1 MIELRHLKKIY
12 ENAEPLKDVSVTI
25 NDGDVIAVIGPS
37 GTGKSTLIRCIN
49 LLEKPTSGQV
59 FLNGEEIT
67 AKGYDVRK
75 ARQKMGMVFQSF
87 NLFGHLTVIENL
99 MTPPMDLLGKSRQE
113 AYDTAVELLRRV
125 GLADKALNYPD
136 ELSGGQQQRVAIA
149 RTLAM
154 DPEIILL
161 DEPTSALD
169 PTMVSEVQA
178 VIRDL
183 SRSGKTMMIVTHEMN
198 FARAIASR
206 VFYIDEDGSFKDVYY
221 NEDMVQY
228 PEIWE
233 KIHAKLAGYGFILRY
248 LKGRE
253 HITGYGYEPWHI
265 RYLDD
270 PEIAAEIMDSD
281 ITLEEYL
288 AGAKAPA
295 AEIDYGTSAIYT
307 QADLDEAIVQIK
319 CRFAAFGCELHSLT
333 YAGDEAASA
342 ENLAWMNELDE
353 GQGYTQVCEFLSS
366 FHAPADAGGAWEP
379 DAEYTDWQW
388 WLART
393 GEGGWQVLTWGY

>member
-1 MIELRHLKKIY
+1 
-12 ENAEPLKDVSVTI
+12 
-25 NDGDVIAVIGPS
+25 
-37 GTGKSTLIRCIN
+37 
-49 LLEKPTSGQV
+49 
-59 FLNGEEIT
+59 
-67 AKGYDVRK
+67 
-75 ARQKMGMVFQSF
+75 
-87 NLFGHLTVIENL
+87 
-99 MTPPMDLLGKSRQE
+99 
-113 AYDTAVELLRRV
+113 
-125 GLADKALNYPD
+125 
-136 ELSGGQQQRVAIA
+136 
-149 RTLAM
+149 
-154 DPEIILL
+154 
-161 DEPTSALD
+161 
-169 PTMVSEVQA
+169 
-178 VIRDL
+178 
-183 SRSGKTMMIVTHEMN
+183 
-198 FARAIASR
+198 
-206 VFYIDEDGSFKDVYY
+206 
-221 NEDMVQY
+221 
-228 PEIWE
+228 
-233 KIHAKLAGYGFILRY
+233 
-248 LKGRE
+248 
-253 HITGYGYEPWHI
+253 
-265 RYLDD
+265 
-270 PEIAAEIMDSD
+270 MDSD

>member
-1 MIELRHLKKIY
+1 MIELRHLRKTY

-49 LLEKPTSGQV
+49 LLEKPTDGQI

-75 ARQKMGMVFQSF
+75 ARRKMGMVFQSF

-99 MTPPMDLLGKSRQE
+99 MVPPMDLLGKSKQE

-183 SRSGKTMMIVTHEMN
+183 SRSGKTMLIVTHEMS
-198 FARAIASR
+198 FARAISTR
-206 VFYIDEDGSFKDVYY
+206 VFYMDEGGIYEEGTPQEIFEKPLRENTRRFIRKLKVLELEIQSRDYDFPGMAGEIEAWCGKNQIAPKLINRIQLVFEETMQMVVPRLENPHIQAVCTYA
-221 NEDMVQY
+221 EDM
-228 PEIWE
+228 ERAEWT
-233 KIHAKLAGYGFILRY
+233 IHYGG
-248 LKGRE
+248 GR
-253 HITGYGYEPWHI
+253 
-265 RYLDD
+265 L
-270 PEIAAEIMDSD
+270 D
-281 ITLEEYL
+281 ITAEENDL
-288 AGAKAPA
+288 ALMVLRGMT
-295 AEIDYGTSAIYT
+295 ERMEY
-307 QADLDEAIVQIK
+307 
-319 CRFAAFGCELHSLT
+319 
-333 YAGDEAASA
+333 
-342 ENLAWMNELDE
+342 
-353 GQGYTQVCEFLSS
+353 
-366 FHAPADAGGAWEP
+366 AWEE
-379 DAEYTDWQW
+379 DAE
-388 WLART
+388 LGNA
-393 GEGGWQVLTWGY
+393 LTVKVR

>member
-49 LLEKPTSGQV
+49 LLEKPTGGQI

-75 ARQKMGMVFQSF
+75 ARRKMGMVFQSF

-99 MTPPMDLLGKSRQE
+99 MVPPMDLLGKSRQE
-113 AYDTAVELLRRV
+113 AYEKGVELLRRV

-161 DEPTSALD
+161 AEPPSALD

-198 FARAIASR
+198 FARAISNR
-206 VFYIDEDGSFKDVYY
+206 VFY
-221 NEDMVQY
+221 M
-228 PEIWE
+228 
-233 KIHAKLAGYGFILRY
+233 
-248 LKGRE
+248 
-253 HITGYGYEPWHI
+253 
-265 RYLDD
+265 
-270 PEIAAEIMDSD
+270 
-281 ITLEEYL
+281 
-288 AGAKAPA
+288 
-295 AEIDYGTSAIYT
+295 
-307 QADLDEAIVQIK
+307 
-319 CRFAAFGCELHSLT
+319 
-333 YAGDEAASA
+333 
-342 ENLAWMNELDE
+342 DE
-353 GQGYTQVCEFLSS
+353 GGHL
-366 FHAPADAGGAWEP
+366 
-379 DAEYTDWQW
+379 
-388 WLART
+388 
-393 GEGGWQVLTWGY
+393 